1 MSDPA
6 FEVISTSE
14 YQKRTR
20 GRGRGRT
27 SKYSPLGREAE
38 KLGSGKVIALNGS
51 KNQVVSIR
59 NFFKRNY
66 EDEFVVR
73 SVASEGDTYD
83 IYISR
88 NDG

>member
-1 MSDPA
+1 MSSQE

-27 SKYSPLGREAE
+27 SKYSSLGKEAE
-38 KLGSGKVIALNGS
+38 KLTSGKVIALNGT

-66 EDEFVVR
+66 NDEFAVR
-73 SVASEGDTYD
+73 SVSAENDTFD
-83 IYISR
+83 IYVQR
-88 NDG
+88 AED